1 MWAFVLLL
9 YNAVPTSLSLLSSVL
24 RKIDA
29 YIVFIKQVKE

>member
-24 RKIDA
+24 RKVDA
-29 YIVFIKQVKE
+29 HTVFIKQLKE